1 MYLHTLSNE
10 SRMRLLSIAAA
21 RLLKLAGDAHHLSGW
36 ESRLRVGRGL
46 LSGRVHR
53 KALSQIDIET
63 EALEKPGGGP
73 GESAEACGA
82 RWALLR
88 TQGFTGPMKLADLIE
103 RDPNRTSRGA
113 VFVGTSVPIKLLF
126 EFLQDDQ
133 TMDTFLDQF
142 PMVTRDQARGVLG
155 ASRDMLLSAAGSET

>member
-1 MYLHTLSNE
+1 
-10 SRMRLLSIAAA
+10 MRLLSIAAA
-21 RLLKLAGDAHHLSGW
+21 RLLSSPAMLITCLGG
-36 ESRLRVGRGL
+36 RVGCAL
-46 LSGRVHR
+46 AAAYCQDECIV

-63 EALEKPGGGP
+63 EALENLAAGRGSPRKH
-73 GESAEACGA
+73 AA

-88 TQGFTGPMKLADLIE
+88 TQGFTRPMKLADLIE
-103 RDPNRTSRGA
+103 RDPQRASRGA

-126 EFLQDDQ
+126 EFLEDDQ

-142 PMVTRDQARGVLG
+142 PMVTRDQARAVLG